1 MITKANTQTLVV
13 TISEEVTPNTPSN
26 PHINKQVKYKGISR
40 VDSKKSRTYGWYVRV
55 FFNGEKK
62 VRFFSDGRYGGIE
75 KALQKAL
82 QFRNKAEKE
91 LGKPRTDRVVVTKTT
106 NKTTG
111 IIGLHRKREKIITKK
126 GEIRYRNVY
135 EITWCPAPNQ
145 MSRTRVSID
154 KYGEEK
160 ALLKAYKIRRSKER
174 LIYGKALSPAV
185 ISKTKSTNSLQK

>member
-1 MITKANTQTLVV
+1 MSNQAKTMATKANEEMCSQSLEETPTNYLVK
-13 TISEEVTPNTPSN
+13 
-26 PHINKQVKYKGISR
+26 HKGISR
-40 VDSKKSRTYGWYVRV
+40 VNSKKSRTYGWYVRV

-62 VRFFSDGRYGGIE
+62 VRFFSDGRYGGPE

-91 LGKPRTDRVVVTKTT
+91 LGKPRTDRVVVSKTT
-106 NKTTG
+106 NNTTG
-111 IIGLHRKREKIITKK
+111 IIGLHRKREKTITKT
-126 GEIRYRNVY
+126 GEVRYRNVY

-160 ALLKAYKIRRSKER
+160 ALLKAYRIRQAKER
-174 LIYGKALSPAV
+174 LVYGKALRPA
-185 ISKTKSTNSLQK
+185 ITNKPKV